1 MELEKHR
8 EEAPLTR
15 YLNQKDQPIKQFMEK
30 EITEEEIEKA
40 INKLATRK
48 AAGDDEITGEIIK
61 QNKDWIKKAIHIM
74 IQRTEE
80 AGRMNRKW
88 VSGTATFI

>member
-1 MELEKHR
+1 
-8 EEAPLTR
+8 
-15 YLNQKDQPIKQFMEK
+15 MEK

-74 IQRTEE
+74 IQRMEE
-80 AGRMNRKW
+80 GGRMNRKW
-88 VSGTATFI
+88 VSGTMTFIYKGKKTKWKYKTTDQ